1 MGAKKLK
8 NNYIAQKLYAKK
20 EFECNDITEEEFYK
34 YMEVLHTNENG
45 YVSLL
50 KVNKG
55 KAERWSLDV
64 NTMAQLDLFQTEKD
78 FYCSVN
84 TLYAP
89 GRHSGKYVAKL
100 NALIVDLD
108 YYNVPELAG
117 LTPTQVVGLLENE
130 KDYPEP
136 SFYIDSGRGLY
147 VIWLLENTYATTASK
162 KYWKAIEKTLISVF
176 SDYGAD
182 EKVHDIARVLRLVG
196 STNGKTGKKVRIVE
210 SPNYYNISQ
219 FNKIERYELGDIAEY
234 FWGARELY
242 EHKNKEPIKR
252 KKRKQTQK
260 VIQLKNTYTLNYS
273 RYKDLETLV
282 DLRADKKEEGCREY
296 LLFLY
301 RLNLLY
307 CNIEPSV
314 ALKMTLALNNKL
326 ALPLEEEE
334 VINATGN
341 AEGISEVYHR
351 LRNNYKDTFD
361 ISLNQ
366 HLYNGGAYIYTNK
379 TIIKELKI
387 TEEEQTHL
395 LTIIGTGEK
404 KIRKGKKNKIYYKE
418 NKENIS
424 KQSEIRYQENKDNIN
439 LKKREKYNNK
449 LKSEGK
455 LTRDEKTEL
464 RRAEI
469 KSLLNQGL
477 SQRKIAEKMG
487 INVSAI
493 NKHIKAIKSEH

>member
-8 NNYIAQKLYAKK
+8 NNYIAQKLYSEKY
-20 EFECNDITEEEFYK
+20 ECKDITEKEFYK
-34 YMEVLHTNENG
+34 YMQTLHNGENG

-50 KVNKG
+50 KVNG
-55 KAERWSLDV
+55 AEGQRWSLSIDKLE
-64 NTMAQLDLFQTEKD
+64 QLDLFQGDENL
-78 FYCSVN
+78 YCSVN

-89 GRHSGKYVAKL
+89 GRHSSKYANKL
-100 NALIVDLD
+100 NALIIDLD
-108 YYNVPELAG
+108 YYNVPELKG
-117 LTPTQVVGLLENE
+117 LSAEQVIGLLEGE
-130 KDYPEP
+130 KDYPTP

-147 VIWLLENTYATTASK
+147 IIWLLENTYATTASK
-162 KYWKAIEKTLISVF
+162 KYWKAIEKTLISIF
-176 SDYGAD
+176 ADFGAD
-182 EKVHDIARVLRLVG
+182 EKVHDIARVLRLIG
-196 STNGKTGKKVRIVE
+196 STNGKTGKEVRLVE

-219 FNKIERYELGDIAEY
+219 FNKVERYELGDIAEY

-314 ALKMTLALNNKL
+314 ALEMTLALNNKL

-404 KIRKGKKNKIYYKE
+404 KIRKGKKNKIYHE
-418 NKENIS
+418 
-424 KQSEIRYQENKDNIN
+424 ENKDNIN
-439 LKKREKYNNK
+439 LNKRKKYNNK

-469 KSLLNQGL
+469 KSLLGQGL

-487 INVSAI
+487 ISLKTVV
-493 NKHIKAIKSEH
+493 KHIKVIKGMH

>member
-1 MGAKKLK
+1 M
-8 NNYIAQKLYAKK
+8 
-20 EFECNDITEEEFYK
+20 
-34 YMEVLHTNENG
+34 
-45 YVSLL
+45 
-50 KVNKG
+50 
-55 KAERWSLDV
+55 
-64 NTMAQLDLFQTEKD
+64 
-78 FYCSVN
+78 
-84 TLYAP
+84 
-89 GRHSGKYVAKL
+89 
-100 NALIVDLD
+100 
-108 YYNVPELAG
+108 
-117 LTPTQVVGLLENE
+117 
-130 KDYPEP
+130 
-136 SFYIDSGRGLY
+136 
-147 VIWLLENTYATTASK
+147 
-162 KYWKAIEKTLISVF
+162 
-176 SDYGAD
+176 
-182 EKVHDIARVLRLVG
+182 RLVG

-219 FNKIERYELGDIAEY
+219 FNKVERYELGDIAEY
-234 FWGARELY
+234 FWGAREIY

-341 AEGISEVYHR
+341 AEGIAEVYHR

-418 NKENIS
+418 NKEIY
-424 KQSEIRYQENKDNIN
+424 EEYYQENKENIN

-455 LTRDEKTEL
+455 LTRDEKNEL
-464 RRAEI
+464 KRAEI

-477 SQRKIAEKMG
+477 SQRKIAEKMR
-487 INVSAI
+487 ISLKTVV
-493 NKHIKAIKSEH
+493 KHIQVMKGIHN

>member
-8 NNYIAQKLYAKK
+8 KNYIAQKLYTKK

-89 GRHSGKYVAKL
+89 GRHSGKYVTKL

-108 YYNVPELAG
+108 YYNVPELKG
-117 LTPTQVVGLLENE
+117 LSAEQVIGLLEGE

-147 VIWLLENTYATTASK
+147 IIWLLENTYATTASK
-162 KYWKAIEKTLISVF
+162 KYWKAIEKTLISAF

-219 FNKIERYELGDIAEY
+219 FNKVERYELGDIAEY
-234 FWGARELY
+234 FWGAREIY

-307 CNIEPSV
+307 CNIEPPV
-314 ALKMTLALNNKL
+314 ALEMTLALNNRL
-326 ALPLEEEE
+326 PLPLEEEE

-341 AEGISEVYHR
+341 AEGIAEVYNR

-395 LTIIGTGEK
+395 ITIIGTGEK
-404 KIRKGKKNKIYYKE
+404 KIRKDKRNKIYYEE
-418 NKENIS
+418 NKEY
-424 KQSEIRYQENKDNIN
+424 YQKLYQD
-439 LKKREKYNNK
+439 K

-455 LTRDEKTEL
+455 LTRAEKNEIK
-464 RRAEI
+464 RAEI
-469 KSLLNQGL
+469 KSLLEQGL
-477 SQRKIAEKMG
+477 SQRQIAQKLNMS
-487 INVSAI
+487 VSTVNTHI
-493 NKHIKAIKSEH
+493 KHIKAEH